1 MKSRGFQ
8 ITIYHGKVVDAF
20 ISEKKSKG
28 GKSFGFVRFSNFS
41 DAQRAISRLNGFVI
55 LGSRI
60 WVNIARYKGRRTIWR
75 RVIKQRSLLF
85 IKETNQKSVEDVLRS
100 KEVEEDM
107 EAVQKSNTRERRS
120 EVGDVRFSVSVR
132 EKGWSEESKNK
143 FSQKERSQVVANESV
158 SESESAI
165 GLESEKLQNGNRII
179 STDIIKEKV
188 IENESVGEYCQKML
202 WKLNEGDHD
211 ALNVG
216 ILTEDDF
223 GACRLNSGMDRAC
236 EGVANMGL
244 ALVLGPSGGHDGSVD
259 FDEGLGSL
267 DMEGQHLREGNT
279 LLPDQIYPNNHGIPE
294 TKGRGLC
301 QEIEEEFL
309 NTVRGRR
316 KKKQFNKRI
325 SSMRVIQDRVLSSK
339 EKQKR
344 DRSRRKEKS
353 SAASRKEDKVVNLS
367 LSNSDISN
375 RRKVILREAKQ
386 TWELGKK
393 LGLSVRG
400 DERDVI
406 EDIMRLEDQ

>member
-1 MKSRGFQ
+1 M
-8 ITIYHGKVVDAF
+8 
-20 ISEKKSKG
+20 
-28 GKSFGFVRFSNFS
+28 
-41 DAQRAISRLNGFVI
+41 
-55 LGSRI
+55 LG
-60 WVNIARYKGRRTIWR
+60 
-75 RVIKQRSLLF
+75 
-85 IKETNQKSVEDVLRS
+85 E
-100 KEVEEDM
+100 
-107 EAVQKSNTRERRS
+107 
-120 EVGDVRFSVSVR
+120 
-132 EKGWSEESKNK
+132 
-143 FSQKERSQVVANESV
+143 
-158 SESESAI
+158 
-165 GLESEKLQNGNRII
+165 
-179 STDIIKEKV
+179 
-188 IENESVGEYCQKML
+188 
-202 WKLNEGDHD
+202 LNEGDHD

-223 GACRLNSGMDRAC
+223 GAGRLNSGMDRAC
-236 EGVANMGL
+236 EDVANMGL

-279 LLPDQIYPNNHGIPE
+279 LLPYQIYPNNHGIPE
-294 TKGRGLC
+294 TEGRGLC
-301 QEIEEEFL
+301 QEIKEEFL

-339 EKQKR
+339 EKQRR

-353 SAASRKEDKVVNLS
+353 SAASIKEDKVVNLS
-367 LSNSDISN
+367 LSDSDISN

-406 EDIMRLEDQ
+406 EYIMRLEDQ

>member
-1 MKSRGFQ
+1 MGLGEICVKRIQGNYFLIEIPDEELLDILKQREWSYLKEFFVN
-8 ITIYHGKVVDAF
+8 IKPW
-20 ISEKKSKG
+20 SEKMVFSERVTWIEVSGLPMHCWNYETFKRIA
-28 GKSFGFVRFSNFS
+28 GKWGT
-41 DAQRAISRLNGFVI
+41 L
-55 LGSRI
+55 
-60 WVNIARYKGRRTIWR
+60 
-75 RVIKQRSLLF
+75 
-85 IKETNQKSVEDVLRS
+85 
-100 KEVEEDM
+100 
-107 EAVQKSNTRERRS
+107 
-120 EVGDVRFSVSVR
+120 VGDVRFSVSVR
-132 EKGWSEESKNK
+132 EKRWSEESKNK

-165 GLESEKLQNGNRII
+165 GLESEKLQNGNRIV

-188 IENESVGEYCQKML
+188 IENESVGEDCQKML
-202 WKLNEGDHD
+202 WELNEGDHD

-236 EGVANMGL
+236 EDVANMGL

-294 TKGRGLC
+294 TEGRGLC

-339 EKQKR
+339 EKQRR